1 MFFFVGV
8 LSTEQKKSLN
18 QHNWIRDE
26 GEGKFVFQTKSSIHH
41 SVCFA
46 SFVVVREKKAS
57 QRDRRNLLQIYYIM
71 IYGILSGGVKRT
83 KAMLF
88 FCPVK
93 RKPVAILVDEQAQ

>member
-46 SFVVVREKKAS
+46 SFVVVREKKHPS
-57 QRDRRNLLQIYYIM
+57 VTEEICYKFITL
-71 IYGILSGGVKRT
+71 
-83 KAMLF
+83 
-88 FCPVK
+88 
-93 RKPVAILVDEQAQ
+93 